1 LGEGV
6 VKQAVPETGRKPARN
21 RALPGPPARARAVTR
36 GLRPIHLLSISALAT
51 LPLGL
56 WYARRHNVRG
66 HKLTMLGLF
75 GGALLVAGPFTLA
88 PGRLMHRVVFG
99 G

>member
-1 LGEGV
+1 MMVVAAASSFWIHELRLLG
-6 VKQAVPETGRKPARN
+6 PWS
-21 RALPGPPARARAVTR
+21 
-36 GLRPIHLLSISALAT
+36 PIHLLSISALAT

-75 GGALLVAGPFTLA
+75 GGALMVAGLFTLA